1 MKYLAFLDIDGV
13 FTSARVQYASA
24 NSRDMWNKFDPTAIE
39 FMNKLHDKIA
49 DLHFVLISTWKEHLR
64 EDDEQTSHWIIAAFR
79 NAGFRGEFASPWK
92 TNPENFARFYEKDM
106 TRANEIKE
114 YLEVYAP
121 NNQDYI
127 IFDDNDYG
135 FETVLGKNRWVH
147 TDESNG
153 ILLKHMHNAMS
164 IVGEWDKK

>member
-92 TNPENFARFYEKDM
+92 TNPENFPRFYEKGM
-106 TRANEIKE
+106 TRADEIKE
-114 YLEVYAP
+114 YLEVCAP
-121 NNQDYI
+121 GNQDYI

-147 TDESNG
+147 TDGNNG

-164 IVGEWDKK
+164 IVGEWDTK

>member
-24 NSRDMWNKFDPTAIE
+24 NSHDMWNKFDPTAIE
-39 FMNKLHDKIA
+39 FMNKLHDKIV

-64 EDDEQTSHWIIAAFR
+64 EADEQTSHWIIAAFR

-92 TNPENFARFYEKDM
+92 TNPENLPRFYEKGM
-106 TRANEIKE
+106 TRADEIKE

-121 NNQDYI
+121 GNRDYI

-147 TDESNG
+147 TDGNNG
-153 ILLKHMHNAMS
+153 ILLKHMYNAMS
-164 IVGEWDKK
+164 IVGEWDTK